1 MRFLLALALLC
12 ASTLS
17 QASPFNQPVA
27 STLLGTQSQG
37 LLEPTQ
43 AFSLQAAIREGD
55 DVQLR
60 LDVAPG
66 YYAYR
71 EKLKVLDDQGN
82 PVERVI
88 IPEGAL
94 KEDPS
99 FGTVHTLTGQVAVTL
114 SDFDGKQVKVLFQ
127 GCAEVGVCYPAM
139 SQVLEFAPGQKQ
151 SATESIQ
158 PSATSS
164 ELNGSVFWFFLAG
177 LGLAF
182 TPCVL
187 PTLPLLLRVVSGHN
201 QSKGKS
207 VLLASCFVL
216 ASAAGYAAIGTVVS
230 ALGLGQSFQ
239 SQMQNPWVVTVAA
252 GVFVL
257 LGLMMLDISSLRLR
271 MPSSDKVMVL
281 YHSLTGG
288 SYRGALALGFISTL
302 VLSPC
307 VSAPLAGILLY
318 LAQGG
323 SPLQGGLSL
332 FMLGVGMGLPLMVLA
347 AGGHSLL
354 PKSGPWLAHLKKV
367 YAALMI
373 GTGILVA
380 SRLLSGAMLMGLM
393 GIIGVIIAGVLY
405 YPVRHHRRFGVL
417 KLLSTL
423 AVAYALSAGIGATQ
437 GHTDLLRPWTAPV
450 TAPYDVVADISS
462 LQNKLLSAA
471 QRQRPVVIEIS
482 ADWCLNCK
490 VLESKLAGSEE
501 ARLMAAGATWIKLD
515 ITQPNEAIAAWLKE
529 KGLFG
534 PPAFLFFDG
543 QGGEVI
549 RSRLIGEIELSE
561 IDRALVSLLT
571 P

>member
-1 MRFLLALALLC
+1 MRFLLGLALLC

-17 QASPFNQPVA
+17 TASPFNQPVA

-43 AFSLQAAIREGD
+43 AFSLQSAIREGE
-55 DVQLR
+55 DVKLR

-71 EKLKVLDDQGN
+71 EKFKVLDEQGD
-82 PVERVI
+82 PVERVT
-88 IPEGAL
+88 IPEGHL

-99 FGTVHTLTGQVAVTL
+99 FGTVHTLTGEVAVTL
-114 SDFDGKQVKVLFQ
+114 ADFDGKRVKVLFQ

-139 SQVLEFAPGQKQ
+139 SQVLEFAPQAKPLA
-151 SATESIQ
+151 SEPVTPVSSSIQ
-158 PSATSS
+158 
-164 ELNGSVFWFFLAG
+164 LDGSVFWFFLAG
-177 LGLAF
+177 IGLAF

-216 ASAAGYAAIGTVVS
+216 ASAVGYAAIGTVVS

-239 SQMQNPWVVTVAA
+239 SQMQNPWVITVAA
-252 GVFVL
+252 GVFIL
-257 LGLMMLDISSLRLR
+257 LGLMMLDISSLRIK
-271 MPSSDKVMVL
+271 MPSSGKLMEL
-281 YHSLTGG
+281 YHSLSGG
-288 SYRGALALGFISTL
+288 SYGGALALGFISTL

-354 PKSGPWLAHLKKV
+354 PKSGPWLVHLKKV

-380 SRLLSGAMLMGLM
+380 SRLLSGAMLLGLM
-393 GIIGVIIAGVLY
+393 GIIAVILAGVLY
-405 YPVRHHRRFGVL
+405 YPVRHRGGFGVL

-423 AVAYALSAGIGATQ
+423 TVGYALAAGLGAAQ
-437 GHTDLLRPWTAPV
+437 GHTDLLRPWTGPEV
-450 TAPYDVVADISS
+450 APYEVVTDIPS
-462 LQNKLLSAA
+462 LQQKLEWAA
-471 QRQRPVVIEIS
+471 QQRRPVVVEIS

-490 VLESKLAGSEE
+490 VLERKLEGSEA
-501 ARLMAAGATWIKLD
+501 ARLMTTGTTWIKLD
-515 ITQPNEAIAAWLKE
+515 VTQPNEGTAAWLKE

-534 PPAFLFFDG
+534 PPAFLFYDG
-543 QGGEVI
+543 QGREAI
-549 RSRLIGEIELSE
+549 QSRLIGEIELGD
-561 IDRALVSLLT
+561 IDRALVRLLT